1 MGCVAA
7 KDEKYIE
14 LVRETI
20 RELDGVMKVSPKERV
35 KDLAKSALGRSVR
48 TKDPMF
54 WPAGMLLLGLAGAR
68 NVLASCALED
78 TGALI
83 GDIDAAVLS
92 HLKLWK
98 DKYDG
103 KIEYIDD
110 ALAAAALL
118 KMSFGDGDRGTMSF
132 GDGDRGTF
140 PEMKHGDTSGATPW
154 QHSPGKELSGLC
166 RMFADRMYD
175 YLQNAPRD
183 DDGII
188 VYNASKS
195 SSIFADGIGQTAMF
209 LSLYG
214 RCFGEVRALDLARKQ
229 LMGFKKNGMDEKSR
243 LPYHGFGR
251 GEDGKIEKK
260 GVLSWGRAAGW
271 LIMGLSEYVR
281 ALPYFGDAPADT
293 GTNEVLLLLEWYKEL
308 SGTLLTYMRPDGGYS
323 WQIQAIDGHLD
334 TSATGMILYGLLN
347 GPDRPDVATAD
358 EEMAKENKE
367 AARSSADCEKA
378 AALGKKLFDSKTK
391 DGKVTDALS
400 SCDDF
405 GVHYQTYGHYPWGQG
420 AGLSFVS
427 LFMERL

>member
-68 NVLASCALED
+68 NVLASCAFED

-98 DKYDG
+98 EKYDG

-118 KMSFGDGDRGTMSF
+118 KMSCGDGDRGTMSC
-132 GDGDRGTF
+132 GDGDRETF
-140 PEMKHGDTSGATPW
+140 LETKPGDGSCATMRKCP
-154 QHSPGKELSGLC
+154 PGQELSGLG
-166 RMFADRMYD
+166 RLFADRMYD

-214 RCFGEVRALDLARKQ
+214 KCFGEVRALDLARKQ
-229 LMGFKKNGMDEKSR
+229 LLGFKKNGMDEKSR

-251 GEDGKIEKK
+251 GENGKIEKK

-281 ALPYFGDAPADT
+281 ALPYCGDAPADT
-293 GTNEVLLLLEWYKEL
+293 GTNEDLLLLEWYKEL

-347 GPDRPDVATAD
+347 GPDRPDAATAD

-367 AARSSADCEKA
+367 AVRSSADCEKA
-378 AALGKKLFDSKTK
+378 AALGKKMFDSKTK